1 MINAPVAPTS
11 RSAKLFNTAFALACE
26 HQHRRS
32 DEYLELAHE
41 MRELEL
47 RLSYIAEKAP
57 SELSFLLIKATLS
70 VFSEGDDPSAYLT
83 ANSEPIQ
90 FYAENDAQLRALI
103 QATFNPAPY
112 KRDEVRLTETELMDA
127 RQALAVRL
135 NEAPD
140 IAQISD
146 PVITPASNAMM
157 SRGFKSFSHPGGS
170 TILRECPD
178 CKGKYSTKMHFKRR
192 IYWHCPHC
200 NLAKEA

>member
-1 MINAPVAPTS
+1 MTTSPSAPTT

-32 DEYLELAHE
+32 DEHLELAHE

-47 RLSYIAEKAP
+47 RLSHIAEQAP
-57 SELSFLLIKATLS
+57 SELSLLLVKATMS
-70 VFSEGDDPSAYLT
+70 GFSEGDDPSAYLS

-103 QATFNPAPY
+103 KATFDPAPY
-112 KRDEVRLTETELMDA
+112 KRDEVRLTEAELIVA
-127 RQALAVRL
+127 RQALAARIS
-135 NEAPD
+135 EAPD
-140 IAQISD
+140 IAQVSD
-146 PVITPASNAMM
+146 PVITPASTAMM
-157 SRGFKSFSHPGGS
+157 SRGFKPFSHPGGS

-200 NLAKEA
+200 NLTKEA

>member
-1 MINAPVAPTS
+1 MTNSPTAPTT

-47 RLSYIAEKAP
+47 RISHIAEQAP
-57 SELSFLLIKATLS
+57 SDLSLLLVKAAMGEFGDS
-70 VFSEGDDPSAYLT
+70 VDPAAYLT

-103 QATFNPAPY
+103 HATFNPAPY
-112 KRDEVRLTETELMDA
+112 KRDEVRLTDTELMEA
-127 RQALAVRL
+127 RQVLAVRIS
-135 NEAPD
+135 EAPNV
-140 IAQISD
+140 AQISD
-146 PVITPASNAMM
+146 PVITPASKAML
-157 SRGFKSFSHPGGS
+157 SRGFKAFSHPGGGS
-170 TILRECPD
+170 VLRECPD
-178 CKGKYSTKMHFKRR
+178 CKGKYSTKLHFRRR

>member
-1 MINAPVAPTS
+1 MTNFPAAPTT

-32 DEYLELAHE
+32 DECLELAHE

-47 RLSYIAEKAP
+47 RLSRIAEHAP
-57 SELSFLLIKATLS
+57 SDLSLLLVKSTLS
-70 VFSEGDDPSAYLT
+70 GFNESDDPSSYLA
-83 ANSEPIQ
+83 ANREPIQ

-112 KRDEVRLTETELMDA
+112 KRDEVRLTEAELGDA
-127 RQALAVRL
+127 RQALASL
-135 NEAPD
+135 ISQTPD
-140 IAQISD
+140 IAQVSD
-146 PVITPASNAMM
+146 PLITPASNAMM
-157 SRGFKSFSHPGGS
+157 SRGFKSFSHPGGC

>member
-1 MINAPVAPTS
+1 MTNFQAVPTT

-32 DEYLELAHE
+32 DECLELAHE

-47 RLSYIAEKAP
+47 RLSRIAEHAP
-57 SELSFLLIKATLS
+57 SDLSLLLVKSTLS
-70 VFSEGDDPSAYLT
+70 SFNEGDDPSAYL
-83 ANSEPIQ
+83 AVNHEPIQ
-90 FYAENDAQLRALI
+90 FYAENDAQLRPLI

-112 KRDEVRLTETELMDA
+112 KRDEVRLTEAELEDA
-127 RQALAVRL
+127 RQALAAL
-135 NEAPD
+135 ISETPD
-140 IAQISD
+140 IAQVSD
-146 PVITPASNAMM
+146 PLITPASNAIM